1 MANIDNVESTVRQI
15 VCDVLNKK
23 PEQVTL
29 EANLS
34 RDLDMRSME
43 FLDLYEALDREFS
56 VDMDDEAN
64 EIQTFGDLVRYI
76 QSRMSGDADAVGA

>member
-1 MANIDNVESTVRQI
+1 MASDTNVAEAVQRI
-15 VCDVLNKK
+15 ICDVLNKN
-23 PEQVTL
+23 PEQVTM

-43 FLDLYEALDREFS
+43 FLDLYEALDKEFN

-64 EIQTFGDLVRYI
+64 EIQTVSDLVAYI
-76 QSRMSGDADAVGA
+76 ESRIKSSN

>member
-1 MANIDNVESTVRQI
+1 MADIDKVETTVRQI

-23 PEQVTL
+23 PDQVTP

-43 FLDLYEALDREFS
+43 FLDLYEALDKEFNI
-56 VDMDDEAN
+56 DMDDEAN

-76 QSRMSGDADAVGA
+76 KSRMTGGADAVGA